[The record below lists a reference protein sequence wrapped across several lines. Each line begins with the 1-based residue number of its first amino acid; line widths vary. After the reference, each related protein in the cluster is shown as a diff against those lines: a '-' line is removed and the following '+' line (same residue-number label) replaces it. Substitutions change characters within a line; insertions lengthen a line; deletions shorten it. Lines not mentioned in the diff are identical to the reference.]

1 MLSES
6 GFGARTLSESGFSG
20 LKDFQDNRRRAD
32 SCCVVERTD
41 RNEPII
47 SDALILSESG
57 FGGRTLSESGFSG
70 LKDCQDNRRRADSCC
85 VVERTDRNE
94 PIISDTL
101 MLSESGF
108 WGRTLSES
116 GFSGLKDCQDNRRRA
131 DSCCVVERADR
142 NDPIISDALMLSE
155 SGFWGFG
162 DSRDGGRWIGCQG
175 WLAIVGTVVHVIGTV
190 GGFGVDRG
198 LRTGVRG
205 QVVSVQP
212 VFQSGCD
219 VSTPVGSEARASTT
233 RRATGEVGWRGV
245 WCGGAGD
252 VTNFV
257 TKMSQRWREF
267 RNARMRGHILSNVY
281 SRV

>member
-1 MLSES
+1 M
-6 GFGARTLSESGFSG
+6 
-20 LKDFQDNRRRAD
+20 
-32 SCCVVERTD
+32 VERTD
-41 RNEPII
+41 RNDPII

-57 FGGRTLSESGFSG
+57 G
-70 LKDCQDNRRRADSCC
+70 LNQD
-85 VVERTDRNE
+85 
-94 PIISDTL
+94 
-101 MLSESGF
+101 F
-108 WGRTLSES
+108 
-116 GFSGLKDCQDNRRRA
+116 QDNRRRA

-205 QVVSVQP
+205 QVVSAQP

-257 TKMSQRWREF
+257 TNMSQTWLEF
-267 RNARMRGHILSNVY
+267 KNGRMQGGILSNVY
-281 SRV
+281 SRF